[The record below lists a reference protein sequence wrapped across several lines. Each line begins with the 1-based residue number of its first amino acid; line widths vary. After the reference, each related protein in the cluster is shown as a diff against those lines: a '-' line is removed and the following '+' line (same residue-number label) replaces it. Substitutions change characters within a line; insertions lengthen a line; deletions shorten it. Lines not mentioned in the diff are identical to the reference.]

1 MPGLKLITAP
11 AAEPLTAAEIKTK
24 VGFGSSEMADAD
36 LNALITG
43 ARTWAE
49 EYCGRAF
56 ITQTWEKRLDAFPD
70 AIELAR
76 GPAQSVTSVKYID
89 TDGTLQTLATS
100 EYGLDDYDQN
110 GLVYPLYGKTWPNTR
125 DEPNAVR
132 VQFVVGYGNAAA
144 VPEPIKNAIVLIVGQ
159 AIRAQPG
166 LEASIY
172 PSSVP
177 NAAKEMLTPYRIL
190 RF

>member
-11 AAEPLTAAEIKTK
+11 AAEPVTEAEVTTRTG
-24 VGFGSSEMADAD
+24 VDSVASADMV
-36 LNALITG
+36 ALIKS

-56 ITQTWEKRLDAFPD
+56 VTQTWEKRLDAFPD
-70 AIELAR
+70 EIELAR
-76 GPAQSVTSVKYID
+76 GPVQSITSIRY
-89 TDGTLQTLATS
+89 TDLDGVLQTLANT
-100 EYGLDDYDQN
+100 EYVLDDYEQN
-110 GLVYPLYGKTWPNTR
+110 GVVYPAYGKTWPSTR

-132 VQFVVGYGNAAA
+132 VQFVAGYGNAAA
-144 VPEPIKNAIVLIVGQ
+144 VPDPIKSAIILIVGQ
-159 AIRAQPG
+159 SLRSQPA

-177 NAAKEMLTPYRIL
+177 NAAKEMLNPYRIL